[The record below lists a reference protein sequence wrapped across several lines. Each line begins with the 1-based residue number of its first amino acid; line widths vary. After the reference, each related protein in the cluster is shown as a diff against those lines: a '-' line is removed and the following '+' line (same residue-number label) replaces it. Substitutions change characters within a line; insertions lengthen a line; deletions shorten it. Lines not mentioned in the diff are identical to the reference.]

1 MTRTIPARAAR
12 RTLLAVAVLAL
23 ALATAACGSAAA
35 SPSPSPLPSG
45 PLDLNGTTWMLLKY
59 VSPDGT
65 SYTVPSAVTPIAS
78 FQDGTVSGSG
88 GCNTF
93 NGPYTLTGDQLTMG
107 PLAATKMACEEPI
120 ASVETA
126 YLAAMDVV
134 NRAAILENGNLQ
146 LWDDGGKTTLAFV
159 RGS

>member
-1 MTRTIPARAAR
+1 MNRTARHGRRLVIVIAA
-12 RTLLAVAVLAL
+12 VVMAL
-23 ALATAACGSAAA
+23 TVAACGTSSA

-45 PLDLNGTTWMLLKY
+45 PLDLNGTTWLLLKY

-65 SYTVPSAVTPIAS
+65 SYTVPGAVTPTMGFDDRTA
-78 FQDGTVSGSG
+78 SGSG

-93 NGPYTLTGDQLTMG
+93 SSPYQLEGDKLTMG
-107 PLAATKMACEEPI
+107 PVATTKMACEEPI
-120 ASVETA
+120 AGVETA
-126 YLAAMDVV
+126 YFAALDVV
-134 NRAAILENGNLQ
+134 NRAAILDNGNLQ